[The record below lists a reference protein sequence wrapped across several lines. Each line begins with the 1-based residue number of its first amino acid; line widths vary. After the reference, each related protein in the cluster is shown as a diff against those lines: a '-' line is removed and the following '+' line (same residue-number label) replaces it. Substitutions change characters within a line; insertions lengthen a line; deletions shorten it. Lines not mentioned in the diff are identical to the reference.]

1 MCVGRISW
9 CPRRALLT
17 WDVSGLTVLCRGGRL
32 PSWHTLVSQ
41 WPGNPFAH
49 PASNEHVDLM
59 LEVGEQHGLRGIDGF
74 KLLGPQQLCASPR
87 HPLPS
92 VLHQCPKR

>member
-1 MCVGRISW
+1 MRCWVGW
-9 CPRRALLT
+9 LKMADALLPLER
-17 WDVSGLTVLCRGGRL
+17 SGLTVLFRGGRL

-59 LEVGEQHGLRGIDGF
+59 LEVGGQHGLRGME
-74 KLLGPQQLCASPR
+74 PQSISLQCLSTRSSPR
-87 HPLPS
+87 KCS
-92 VLHQCPKR
+92 C

>member
-1 MCVGRISW
+1 MAD
-9 CPRRALLT
+9 ALLPLER
-17 WDVSGLTVLCRGGRL
+17 SGLTVLFRGGRL

-59 LEVGEQHGLRGIDGF
+59 LEVGGQHGLRGIDGF
-74 KLLGPQQLCASPR
+74 KLLGPQQLCASPQR
-87 HPLPS
+87 APPTASHLYT
-92 VLHQCPKR
+92 PKGEAAG